1 MKELENQIKE
11 MFEYWLFDQE
21 KIASFTQSVDAFIR
35 AKLEHRIEAESILFS
50 NLSGC
55 ISAWVV
61 FNNGSLEEKEYTER
75 EIVAGAMNY
84 ICYERIYDDMKK
96 LFEERRNIK

>member
-1 MKELENQIKE
+1 MKDLEQQIKE
-11 MFEYWLFDQE
+11 MYEYWMFDQE
-21 KIASFTQSVDAFIR
+21 EISTFTSSVDEFIK
-35 AKLEHRIEAESILFS
+35 AKLEHRIEVESILFS

-61 FNNGSLEEKEYTER
+61 FNNGTLEEKEYTER

-84 ICYERIYDDMKK
+84 ICYERIYDAMKK

>member
-21 KIASFTQSVDAFIR
+21 KIASFTQSVDAFIQS
-35 AKLEHRIEAESILFS
+35 KLEHRIEVESILFS
-50 NLSGC
+50 NLSGY

-84 ICYERIYDDMKK
+84 ICYERIYNDMKI
-96 LFEERRNIK
+96 LFEERKISL